1 MPLNLLCGPNGVWIW
16 GPPASASNHVSLYL
30 GSPHPP
36 PYDGPNSFDTNF
48 QKRRFLGLRTH
59 FTYLFTN
66 LWFKSGGSAM
76 GVFMT
81 WLMWRS
87 KDNSVGLLLSLSL
100 RCEFQGFHSGHQTY
114 MISTCYLQKHLTHP
128 DILYL
133 IVLRIEFR
141 FPLKKKS
148 YWWG

>member
-1 MPLNLLCGPNGVWIW
+1 
-16 GPPASASNHVSLYL
+16 
-30 GSPHPP
+30 
-36 PYDGPNSFDTNF
+36 
-48 QKRRFLGLRTH
+48 
-59 FTYLFTN
+59 
-66 LWFKSGGSAM
+66 M

-141 FPLKKKS
+141 FPLKKKVTGGDNCVCLFCGLFTWFALS
-148 YWWG
+148 VVCFAVS